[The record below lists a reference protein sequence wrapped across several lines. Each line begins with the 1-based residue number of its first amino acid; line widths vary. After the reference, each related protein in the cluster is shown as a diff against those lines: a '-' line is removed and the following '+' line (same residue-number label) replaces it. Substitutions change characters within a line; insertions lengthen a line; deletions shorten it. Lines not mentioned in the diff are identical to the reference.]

1 MLKGTGTS
9 VSHYKYS
16 VNNPTTHAEW
26 ELAQVWATISIVLIT
41 PPPMLKGTGTSVS
54 HYKYSVNNPTTH
66 AEGNWHKCEPL

>member
-16 VNNPTTHAEW
+16 VNNPT
-26 ELAQVWATISIVLIT
+26 S
-41 PPPMLKGTGTSVS
+41 PMLKGTGTSVS